1 MACVLK
7 CGVMSTD
14 SCARCG
20 VAGPGGKAVCPR
32 CGGRLSFLEV
42 VGGRARWGCVNLSG
56 CGTTVSLPLVQSAR
70 QAEEELSADA
80 ELRRYQVERRRR
92 LQAERQRKRRGKL
105 ECAIAATAAS
115 R

>member
-14 SCARCG
+14 GCARCG
-20 VAGPGGKAVCPR
+20 VAGPGGRAVCPR
-32 CGGRLSFLEV
+32 CGARLSFLEV
-42 VGGRARWGCVNLSG
+42 VGGRARWGCGDLIG
-56 CGTTVSLPLVQSAR
+56 CGAAISVPLVQSIR

-80 ELRRYQVERRRR
+80 ELRRYEAERRRR